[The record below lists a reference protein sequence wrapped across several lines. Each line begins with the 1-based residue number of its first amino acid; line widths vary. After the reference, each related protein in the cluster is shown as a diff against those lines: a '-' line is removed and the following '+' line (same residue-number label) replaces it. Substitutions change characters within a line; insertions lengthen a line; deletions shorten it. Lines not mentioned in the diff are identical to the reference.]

1 MTAVVLA
8 VGAVAC
14 VLICDRRVEAV
25 AAGRHYDDV
34 NRIPHRNVGLLL
46 GTSKY
51 TVFGRDNEYYQ
62 RRIEAAYELY
72 AKGKIDTIPRNPTA
86 VTGDSSTLTT
96 ASSPCR
102 GITE

>member
-1 MTAVVLA
+1 MMRNMLLAFAIEWKWRLALTAVVLA

-46 GTSKY
+46 GTS
-51 TVFGRDNEYYQ
+51 
-62 RRIEAAYELY
+62 
-72 AKGKIDTIPRNPTA
+72 
-86 VTGDSSTLTT
+86 
-96 ASSPCR
+96 
-102 GITE
+102 